1 MSAVEV
7 NDENRAVCPGGKH
20 SSSNADIFA
29 IDQPTGRP
37 SILRQTENLPSNP
50 VQKGMK
56 VCFQTPRRDPA
67 TKKILSPKSVKMSS
81 VDESTNVLQ
90 ALNLDMS
97 TNLSDVFDQPKREPV
112 STFADDMPIQSKG
125 GYQLDFDNLDA
136 INPFEGSRKM
146 ALSPARPA
154 VENPPSDQILS
165 RIKEPENIA
174 EEAANAE
181 LGLDETLP
189 FIPSLA
195 NSLVDVGDVSSA
207 ESSLVTVVKLPALEE
222 LDSCTAT
229 PDEKQSANESSN
241 LDPEVTTEALVD
253 TEVSKIPNSPI
264 DGAKLS
270 NVDPIA
276 TVGSDSVPAS
286 AAKPTAEE
294 SPAIESAAMTPDDN
308 DAAHVAKGSYSF
320 DTDNFND
327 PYFNPFGTKVSLINS
342 PVVGKKSSCVPTE
355 TISEAQSHGPV
366 EEAASPL
373 CIDSIPHSEPTND
386 VTFDPELASNLD
398 TFSPEHEPPVQI
410 SPEVSQLS
418 QSEIKP
424 QTNIMDFNEE
434 FVPGTTFMANDFD
447 GQIDYLEQFGSST
460 FKESALRKQSL
471 YLKFDPLLMESPK
484 TSAEPDI
491 PRRAAFVSQ
500 CESTQMAEMEATG
513 IVEKGFMLLDNAAAP
528 TSGLESLV
536 PAFPQP
542 ADTEGAII
550 EVLKYSQK
558 DMDAT
563 IALMDLQVE
572 EKEKQWSFKY
582 NKLLDDNREMRKII
596 AEFELVITKMSA
608 DEAKEREAAKAKLS
622 DAVLEKEQVSSDLSA
637 MERSFSDLFKRLEK
651 YKVVIEGYKKNEE
664 TLKACAQDYLT
675 RIKKEEQRYHTLKA
689 HAEEKINQANEGI
702 AEVQA
707 KSKAEVSALQAQL
720 RREQLKVHSLQ
731 RSLEQKEKETE
742 ELTKLCDELITKVQ
756 MG

>member
-90 ALNLDMS
+90 
-97 TNLSDVFDQPKREPV
+97 PV

-222 LDSCTAT
+222 LDSCT
-229 PDEKQSANESSN
+229 
-241 LDPEVTTEALVD
+241 
-253 TEVSKIPNSPI
+253 
-264 DGAKLS
+264 
-270 NVDPIA
+270 
-276 TVGSDSVPAS
+276 
-286 AAKPTAEE
+286 
-294 SPAIESAAMTPDDN
+294 
-308 DAAHVAKGSYSF
+308 
-320 DTDNFND
+320 
-327 PYFNPFGTKVSLINS
+327 
-342 PVVGKKSSCVPTE
+342 
-355 TISEAQSHGPV
+355 
-366 EEAASPL
+366 
-373 CIDSIPHSEPTND
+373 
-386 VTFDPELASNLD
+386 
-398 TFSPEHEPPVQI
+398 
-410 SPEVSQLS
+410 
-418 QSEIKP
+418 
-424 QTNIMDFNEE
+424 
-434 FVPGTTFMANDFD
+434 
-447 GQIDYLEQFGSST
+447 
-460 FKESALRKQSL
+460 
-471 YLKFDPLLMESPK
+471 
-484 TSAEPDI
+484 
-491 PRRAAFVSQ
+491 
-500 CESTQMAEMEATG
+500 
-513 IVEKGFMLLDNAAAP
+513 
-528 TSGLESLV
+528 
-536 PAFPQP
+536 
-542 ADTEGAII
+542 
-550 EVLKYSQK
+550 
-558 DMDAT
+558 
-563 IALMDLQVE
+563 
-572 EKEKQWSFKY
+572 
-582 NKLLDDNREMRKII
+582 
-596 AEFELVITKMSA
+596 
-608 DEAKEREAAKAKLS
+608 
-622 DAVLEKEQVSSDLSA
+622 
-637 MERSFSDLFKRLEK
+637 
-651 YKVVIEGYKKNEE
+651 NEE

>member
-90 ALNLDMS
+90 
-97 TNLSDVFDQPKREPV
+97 PV

-373 CIDSIPHSEPTND
+373 WYD
-386 VTFDPELASNLD
+386 
-398 TFSPEHEPPVQI
+398 
-410 SPEVSQLS
+410 
-418 QSEIKP
+418 
-424 QTNIMDFNEE
+424 
-434 FVPGTTFMANDFD
+434 
-447 GQIDYLEQFGSST
+447 DY
-460 FKESALRKQSL
+460 
-471 YLKFDPLLMESPK
+471 
-484 TSAEPDI
+484 
-491 PRRAAFVSQ
+491 
-500 CESTQMAEMEATG
+500 
-513 IVEKGFMLLDNAAAP
+513 
-528 TSGLESLV
+528 
-536 PAFPQP
+536 
-542 ADTEGAII
+542 
-550 EVLKYSQK
+550 
-558 DMDAT
+558 
-563 IALMDLQVE
+563 
-572 EKEKQWSFKY
+572 
-582 NKLLDDNREMRKII
+582 
-596 AEFELVITKMSA
+596 
-608 DEAKEREAAKAKLS
+608 
-622 DAVLEKEQVSSDLSA
+622 
-637 MERSFSDLFKRLEK
+637 
-651 YKVVIEGYKKNEE
+651 
-664 TLKACAQDYLT
+664 
-675 RIKKEEQRYHTLKA
+675 
-689 HAEEKINQANEGI
+689 
-702 AEVQA
+702 
-707 KSKAEVSALQAQL
+707 
-720 RREQLKVHSLQ
+720 
-731 RSLEQKEKETE
+731 
-742 ELTKLCDELITKVQ
+742 
-756 MG
+756 